1 MSDWSFRRVLFRSL
15 ALAEAERIE
24 RGREMPAHAIGADQ
38 HHRADRIV
46 RGALDLGGGQRGAR
60 LGGGGL
66 NRDLPLLRIER
77 GGQVVAVDPG
87 PVLRRPARA
96 SLPLVDVEA
105 LYLRVPNLTP
115 ALRHN

>member
-15 ALAEAERIE
+15 ALAEPERIE

-46 RGALDLGGGQRGAR
+46 GGALDLGGGERGAR

-66 NRDLPLLRIER
+66 HRDLHLLRIER
-77 GGQVVAVDPG
+77 GGQVVAEIG
-87 PVLRRPARA
+87 RA
-96 SLPLVDVEA
+96 SCRE
-105 LYLRVPNLTP
+105 RVCRSVWISVVAVSSNKKTIK
-115 ALRHN
+115 